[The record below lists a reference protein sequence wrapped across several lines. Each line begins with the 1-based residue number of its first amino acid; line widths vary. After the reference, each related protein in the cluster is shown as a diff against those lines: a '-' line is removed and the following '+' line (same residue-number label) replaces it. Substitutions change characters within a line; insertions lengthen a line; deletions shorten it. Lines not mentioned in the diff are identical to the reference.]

1 MASIHKEITIDA
13 PADEV
18 WDVVRD
24 IGAVHLRFVPG
35 LVTDTRIDRDAR
47 IVTFANG
54 FMVTEFIIDLDDAS
68 RRLSYT
74 AVGGRL
80 THHNA
85 SMQVFEDGEH
95 RSRLVWITDLLP
107 NDALPEIKQLID
119 QGAEIIKNHLS
130 RAASVSS

>member
-18 WDVVRD
+18 WDAVRD
-24 IGAVHLRFVPG
+24 IGAVHQRFVPG
-35 LVTDTRIDRDAR
+35 LVTDTRLDGSAR
-47 IVTFANG
+47 IITFANG
-54 FMVTEFIIDLDDAS
+54 FTVTEFIVDLDDTA

-85 SMQVFEDGEH
+85 SVQVFEDGEQ
-95 RSRLVWITDLLP
+95 RSRIVWITDLLP
-107 NDALPEIKQLID
+107 NDAAPEVKQLID
-119 QGAEIIKNHLS
+119 QGAGIIKRHLS
-130 RAASVSS
+130 HAASLSS